1 MAEAKSGN
9 QVTVHYTGKLTDGTV
24 FDSSEGRQPLGFTLG
39 QGQVI
44 SGFEQ
49 AVEGMSPGEKK
60 TVTISSDQAYG
71 PRREDMV
78 VQVSKEQFPD
88 DVDPE
93 LGQQFQIGAENGQTF
108 TAEVTDVQDD
118 AVTLDANPPL
128 AGKDLVFEI
137 ELVNVE

>member
-1 MAEAKSGN
+1 MAEAKSGK

-24 FDSSEGRQPLGFTLG
+24 FDSSQGRQPLGFTLG
-39 QGQVI
+39 EGQVI

-60 TVTISSDQAYG
+60 TVTIPSDQAYG

-78 VQVSKEQFPD
+78 VQVNKEQFPD

-93 LGQQFQIGAENGQTF
+93 VGQQFQIGAENGQTF

-118 AVTLDANPPL
+118 AVTLDANSPL